1 LGTRLAAKVW
11 NGLAISNACGHPN
24 IKAHDN
30 KYRFQYVMT
39 QARWRGKIRSLRR
52 KSIAAGISFVP
63 SAAARRYNGGHA
75 MSLLN
80 EIEPLKQSALAELK
94 TAADLAALDHAK
106 GAWIGPH
113 GKFTALMKQLG
124 SLPKEEKPAA
134 GKRINAAKAELEAAL
149 AARREELELK
159 AALPKEPTDFTMPGR
174 RRALGRLHPLTQ
186 ISEDIVRAF
195 RKIGFAVADGPEVED
210 DWHCFDALNTPADHP
225 ARDTHDTFYLV
236 GQASSLPPGLPA
248 PDSSRAGSPPAAG
261 RMPAPLL
268 LRTHTSSVQ
277 IRVMKS
283 QPPPIRIIAPGRVYR
298 RDNADATHNPTFHQ
312 IEGLYVDKGVT
323 VGDLKGTVE
332 FVFKELMGPDVKLR
346 FRPHYFSYTE
356 PSLEIDFTNSLVKKL
371 GKDWLEIAG
380 CGMVHPQVFENVGYD
395 PEVWTGWAFGFGIER
410 IAMIRYGID
419 DIRLF
424 YENDVRFL
432 GQF

>member
-1 LGTRLAAKVW
+1 
-11 NGLAISNACGHPN
+11 
-24 IKAHDN
+24 
-30 KYRFQYVMT
+30 M
-39 QARWRGKIRSLRR
+39 
-52 KSIAAGISFVP
+52 AGF
-63 SAAARRYNGGHA
+63 
-75 MSLLN
+75 LDQ
-80 EIEPLKQSALAELK
+80 IEPLKQTALAELK
-94 TAADLAALDHAK
+94 AAPDLAALEQTK
-106 GAWIGPH
+106 GAWIGPN

-124 SLPKEEKPAA
+124 TLSKEEKPAA
-134 GKRINAAKAELEAAL
+134 GKLINAAKVELEAAL
-149 AARREELELK
+149 LSRREELEMK
-159 AALPKEPTDFTMPGR
+159 AALPKEPADFTLPGR
-174 RRALGRLHPLTQ
+174 RRALGKLHPLTQ
-186 ISEDIVRAF
+186 VTDDIVRAF
-195 RKIGFAVADGPEVED
+195 RKIGFAVADGPEIED
-210 DWHCFDALNTPADHP
+210 EYHCFDALNTPAAHP
-225 ARDTHDTFYLV
+225 ARDSQDTFYLANTAPI
-236 GQASSLPPGLPA
+236 ASPSPG
-248 PDSSRAGSPPAAG
+248 GEG
-261 RMPAPLL
+261 RGEGGRQSLL

-283 QPPPIRIIAPGRVYR
+283 QPPPVRIIVPGRVYR

-332 FVFKELMGPDVKLR
+332 FVFRELMGSDVKIR

-356 PSLEIDFTNSLVKKL
+356 PSYEIDFTNALVKKM

-410 IAMIRYGID
+410 IAMLRYGIN

-432 GQF
+432 KQF